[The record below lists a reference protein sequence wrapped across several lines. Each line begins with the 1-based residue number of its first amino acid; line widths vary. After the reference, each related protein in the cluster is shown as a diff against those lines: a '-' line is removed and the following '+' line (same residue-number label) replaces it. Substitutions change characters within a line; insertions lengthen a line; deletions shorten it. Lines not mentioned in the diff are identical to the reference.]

1 MIVDHMNIN
10 KLCTECQH
18 GFRKHQSCITQLF
31 EVMKG
36 FTLMFDNRETIDVV
50 YLDYKKA
57 FDSVP
62 HERLLTKLGAYG
74 VTGSILKW
82 IRPFLERRLK
92 SQSWK
97 IFLRSFSSFKRNP
110 TGTNFRPNFLY
121 NFHK

>member
-10 KLCTECQH
+10 RLYTECHH
-18 GFRKHQSCITQLF
+18 GFRKYRSCVSQLL
-31 EVMKG
+31 EVMED
-36 FTLMFDNRETIDVV
+36 FTLMLDNRETIDVV
-50 YLDYKKA
+50 YFDYKKA

-82 IRPFLERRLK
+82 IRSFLESRLQ

-97 IFLRSFSSFKRNP
+97 IDIRPFSSFKRYP
-110 TGTNFRPNFLY
+110 AGKHFRPNFIY